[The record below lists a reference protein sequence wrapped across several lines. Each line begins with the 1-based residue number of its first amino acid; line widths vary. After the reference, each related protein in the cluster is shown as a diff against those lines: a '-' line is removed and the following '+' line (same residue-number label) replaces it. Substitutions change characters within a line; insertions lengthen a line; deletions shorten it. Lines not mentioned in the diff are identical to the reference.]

1 MIAGSFSCGQLELLV
16 GLAVIVPPLNGM
28 SIIAWPSLKSLIH
41 PTFGQTFGS
50 LATTEQNFVYMT
62 ACSTG
67 CNWTLNPSAD
77 SCALTTCAVSLAGG
91 TLSTTIVIVQL
102 PEHLPLE

>member
-1 MIAGSFSCGQLELLV
+1 MIAGLFSWGQLELFV
-16 GLAVIVPPLNGM
+16 GLPVIVPPLNGT
-28 SIIAWPSLKSLIH
+28 SITAWPSLKSLIQ
-41 PTFGQTFGS
+41 PVFGQTFGS

-67 CNWTLNPSAD
+67 CNWTLNPSAL

-91 TLSTTIVIVQL
+91 TLSS
-102 PEHLPLE
+102 